1 MRAPKTLA
9 FTIAAIVIA
18 STSMAAAPTAAQS
31 DGELLMASVQSMIKI
46 RVEYCLRN
54 MPELR
59 EELALTHQ
67 SFSLEAAK
75 ATELLK
81 RRFPSSN
88 RTVRLEVSQM
98 SQDFALQQARSEG
111 FDLLCPKLLDYM
123 ITATAASLAKQYG
136 DQFAAMKK

>member
-1 MRAPKTLA
+1 MG
-9 FTIAAIVIA
+9 IA
-18 STSMAAAPTAAQS
+18 SASLAATQPAGLS
-31 DGELLMASVQSMIKI
+31 DGELMMASVQSMIKI

-54 MPELR
+54 VPELR

-81 RRFPSSN
+81 RRFPGSN
-88 RTVRLEVSQM
+88 RTVRFENSKM

-123 ITATAASLAKQYG
+123 ITATAESLAKHYG